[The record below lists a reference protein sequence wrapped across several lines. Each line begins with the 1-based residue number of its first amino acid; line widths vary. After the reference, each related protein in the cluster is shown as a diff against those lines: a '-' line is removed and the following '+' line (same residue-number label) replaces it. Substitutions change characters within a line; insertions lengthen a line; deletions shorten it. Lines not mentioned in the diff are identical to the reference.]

1 MKSFLAARR
10 LSPAS
15 MFHVTRRFRS
25 TSSWKKSQP
34 PQFKSQAPDR
44 ETKGS
49 TRKKNYSMFQQLVES
64 RFERVLVDMGKW
76 TAEHSEY
83 RSFKVTSQ
91 QHLIRESNLFLLAIK
106 KAFARASLN
115 GEDGRDTNPLFWN
128 LRNAFVKG
136 DTQGLGKELKY
147 SFQAFLMRSAFPKA
161 TSELQAELADLRYPF
176 EWFPAT
182 RVMQRT
188 VHLHVG
194 PTNSGKT
201 YHALKALENAKT
213 GIYAGPLRLL
223 AYEIY
228 SRFQAKGLPVALLT
242 GEEQR
247 IPENVD
253 EYFTSC
259 TVEMSPI
266 GKKVDVAVIDE
277 IQMIGDPHRGAAW
290 TQAVLGIQAKEL
302 HLCGE
307 ERTVDLIKEMCERI
321 GDKCIIH
328 HYKRLSPL
336 RTMKESLDND
346 FKHLQKGDCV
356 VTFSRVSIHSL
367 KNVIEKETGRRCA
380 VVYGS
385 LPPETRAQQAALF
398 NEPNNDYDFLV
409 ASDAIGMGLNLEIK
423 RVIFE
428 SSTKFDGIG
437 HRTLTIPEVKQIGG
451 RAGRYKTANQAI
463 QTAAAQPGAQSGADS
478 SPAKDPETTAASPA
492 KWGTPGYVTTLDE
505 QDLEHIAASFHE
517 EAPPIQ
523 AAAIQ
528 PPSFIIERFCS
539 FFPPQT
545 PFSFILSRLRE
556 ISRISNPF
564 FMAALTDEIGVAEAI
579 QDYPMSI
586 ADRCTLLY
594 APVTIREEAQQRL
607 IAAMAR
613 CISTSTSGHLLDIP
627 EIDLEALDVEET
639 DPAFTDK
646 THLLRL
652 ESLHKAIVL
661 YLWLSYRFE
670 GIFVSQQLAFHVNEL
685 LQAKIERC
693 LDQLNFTFEARKAF
707 RARQRHSA
715 TRRDLEMGKYL
726 EHDEV
731 EVVEAG
737 FDAALP
743 GQDAHEKQPV
753 AANDDEAKPKV
764 IEYPSSQG
772 YTTSNDTVV

>member
-1 MKSFLAARR
+1 
-10 LSPAS
+10 
-15 MFHVTRRFRS
+15 
-25 TSSWKKSQP
+25 
-34 PQFKSQAPDR
+34 
-44 ETKGS
+44 
-49 TRKKNYSMFQQLVES
+49 MFQKLVEA

-106 KAFARASLN
+106 KAFARASEK

-128 LRNAFVKG
+128 LRNAFVKS
-136 DTQGLGKELKY
+136 DTVGLAKELKY

-161 TSELQAELADLRYPF
+161 TSEMQAELADLRYPF
-176 EWFPAT
+176 EWYPAT

-228 SRFQAKGLPVALLT
+228 SRFQAKGLPVALMT

-247 IPENVD
+247 LPENVD

-259 TVEMSPI
+259 TVEMAPV

-277 IQMIGDPHRGAAW
+277 IQMIGDPNRGSAW

-307 ERTVDLIKEMCERI
+307 ERTVDLIKDLCEKV

-328 HYKRLSPL
+328 RYNRLSPL
-336 RTMKESLDND
+336 RMMKGALDND
-346 FKHLQKGDCV
+346 FKRLQKGDCV
-356 VTFSRVSIHSL
+356 VTFSRVNIHSL
-367 KNVIEKETGRRCA
+367 KKMIEKETGRRCA
-380 VVYGS
+380 IVYGS

-398 NEPNNDYDFLV
+398 NDPDNDYDFLV

-437 HRTLTIPEVKQIGG
+437 HRGLSIPEVKQIGG
-451 RAGRYKTANQAI
+451 RAGRYKTAKQAI
-463 QTAAAQPGAQSGADS
+463 QSATAADAEKVEKAEQEDDQKSRDS
-478 SPAKDPETTAASPA
+478 AAAGPS
-492 KWGTPGYVTTLDE
+492 KWGTPGFVTTLDE
-505 QDLEHIAASFHE
+505 QDLEHIKQSFLE
-517 EAPPIQ
+517 EAPPIP
-523 AAAIQ
+523 AAMIQ
-528 PPSFIIERFCS
+528 PPATIIERFCS

-545 PFSFILSRLRE
+545 PFSFVLSRLRE

-564 FMAALTDEIGVAEAI
+564 YLGLLAEEIAIAEAI
-579 QDYPMSI
+579 QDYPMSTH
-586 ADRCTLLY
+586 DRCTLLY
-594 APVTIREEAQQRL
+594 APVSPREPKQKEV

-613 CISTSTSGHLLDIP
+613 CISESTSGHLLDIP

-639 DPAFTDK
+639 DPEFSERS
-646 THLLRL
+646 HLQRL
-652 ESLHKAIVL
+652 ESLHKSIVL
-661 YLWLSYRFE
+661 YLWLSYRYE
-670 GIFVSQQLAFHVNEL
+670 GIFVSQPLAFHVNEL
-685 LQAKIERC
+685 LQDKIEKLLER
-693 LDQLNFTFEARKAF
+693 LNYTAEARKAV
-707 RARQRHSA
+707 RERTRHIA
-715 TRRDLEMGKYL
+715 GVRDLEKGRYL
-726 EHDEV
+726 EHE
-731 EVVEAG
+731 EIEAIEAG
-737 FDAALP
+737 FDGAIP
-743 GQDAHEKQPV
+743 DQDGHGGQSADAD
-753 AANDDEAKPKV
+753 NKPNIV
-764 IEYPSSQG
+764 HYPSSQA
-772 YTTSNDTVV
+772 YTTSSDIVV